1 MKMFLALLALVI
13 SSLSLA
19 LQLRGQKPVPSL
31 EKFMVPAQL
40 NDLGH
45 RLERADVQMIRD
57 SIVMSKG
64 IGVPFIREITG
75 DHQHLVVRAF
85 VSEQDLP
92 KDYDQRKKEMIMTA
106 LLAQSAIA
114 LELDLEYSSAAKLV
128 IVQFVSIQGFSK
140 GKPDKIYAEFRDGEM
155 TFH

>member
-1 MKMFLALLALVI
+1 MKTSLTMLALVI

-19 LQLRGQKPVPSL
+19 LQLRGQKPVPPL

-57 SIVMSKG
+57 SVVMSNG
-64 IGVPFIREITG
+64 ISIPFIREMTG
-75 DHQHLVVRAF
+75 DHQHLIVRAF
-85 VSEQDLP
+85 VSEQNLP
-92 KDYDQRKKEMIMTA
+92 KDYDQRKKEMITTA
-106 LLAQSAIA
+106 LLAQTDIA
-114 LELDLEYSSAAKLV
+114 SELDLEYSSAAKLV
-128 IVQFVSIQGFSK
+128 IVQFVSLRK
-140 GKPDKIYAEFRDGEM
+140 LDKIYAEFRDGEM